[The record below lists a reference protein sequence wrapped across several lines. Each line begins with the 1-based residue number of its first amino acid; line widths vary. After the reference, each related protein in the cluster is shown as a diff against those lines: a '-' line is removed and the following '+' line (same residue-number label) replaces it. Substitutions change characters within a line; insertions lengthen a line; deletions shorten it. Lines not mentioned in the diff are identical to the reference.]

1 MQPQLT
7 LRIVIVNFNTSNAL
21 RKCIVSLLESKL
33 TSLKLELR
41 IVDNHST
48 DDSLDFIDEI
58 NFQNIEF
65 QLIKNNANLGFGKA
79 CNQGAENFTGKYILF
94 LNPDCFLSEDVLEKT
109 INYFQNNGKEN
120 VGIIGIKQ
128 LDERLAVS
136 TSYANFPSNYSLL
149 ISILKLDILFP
160 KYFKSSLISPRATSC
175 IEVDQIMGSFFLVKN
190 DLFLILQGFD
200 EQFFM
205 YYEEVDFSLRASNVG
220 AKSIYF
226 PFVTAIHIGGKSSEN
241 FIAERLFY
249 NLKSRWLFWKKH
261 MNFISQFIYLFIFI
275 LEFILRVSSALVS
288 FNFNFLKNTLKSYYF
303 LFSK

>member
-1 MQPQLT
+1 MIKES
-7 LRIVIVNFNTSNAL
+7 LRIVIVNFNTSEAL
-21 RKCIVSLLESKL
+21 QKCIDSILKSLYRN
-33 TSLKLELR
+33 LKLELR

-48 DDSLDFIDEI
+48 DNSLEFIDKYEFLDI
-58 NFQNIEF
+58 DFQI
-65 QLIKNNANLGFGKA
+65 IKNNLNLGFGKA

-128 LDERLAVS
+128 LDERLVVS

-160 KYFKSSLISPRATSC
+160 KYFKSSLISPSATSC

-190 DLFLILQGFD
+190 NLFLKLQGFD

-220 AKSIYF
+220 VKSIYF

-249 NLKSRWLFWKKH
+249 NLKSRWQYWKKH
-261 MNFISQFIYLFIFI
+261 KDVFALIIYCLIFI
-275 LEFILRVSSALVS
+275 LELFVRLFLALITL
-288 FNFNFLKNTLKSYYF
+288 NLKSLSNTLKSYFF
-303 LFSK
+303 LMTK